1 MTANPEEMLKSDK
14 RTGLIIVA
22 HPDDEAIGATG
33 LMLRLHRCQL
43 IHVTDGAPRDQR
55 FWYGEGLDSRAE
67 YARIRRNELTRALA
81 LIGIEARCASGLGV
95 VDQEVALVLGAIAQR
110 VASSIM
116 ALQPDFVVTHAYE
129 GGHPDH
135 DALAFA
141 VWAAGRLIAKQGGT
155 PPPVFEMPLY
165 HGGQGERVIGRF
177 LPRPDA
183 PEIELALTADE
194 KRLKDAILDC
204 YQSQREVLAPFRD
217 HDVERFRP
225 APDYDFTQPPHEGT
239 LLYEQQGF
247 PMSGTQWRELV
258 AKALRGLD
266 MAGKQARERGAVRD
280 GKPDAKP
287 DARTAERG
295 AGERAHDQE
304 AAGQEAGHREA
315 THAMESGA
323 AREPGPDESRP
334 DTEQPSDRPPG
345 QPGDQPGEP
354 RPPVGTPGT
363 PPAPGVPPSGEP
375 RPPKELPGGDEPPLE
390 LPGEQSPSQR
400 AASADVAED
409 VHGTTAQGTRERPR
423 GQSFEQGHADRNN
436 GDSGNSDNHPNGARP

>member
-1 MTANPEEMLKSDK
+1 MTANPEEMLKSGN

-55 FWYGEGLDSRAE
+55 FWSGDGADSRAE

-81 LIGIEARCASGLGV
+81 LIGIEARCVSGLGV
-95 VDQEVALVLGAIAQR
+95 VDQEIALVLGAIAQR
-110 VASSIM
+110 LAGSIT

-141 VWAAGRLIAKQGGT
+141 VWAAGRLISKQGNT

-165 HGGQGERVIGRF
+165 HGEQGERVIGRF
-177 LPRPDA
+177 LPRPDV
-183 PEIELALTADE
+183 PEIDLALTADE

-204 YQSQREVLAPFRD
+204 YQSQREVLEPFRG

-247 PMSGTQWRELV
+247 PISGTQWRELV
-258 AKALRGLD
+258 AKALRVLD
-266 MAGKQARERGAVRD
+266 MAGKPARERGAARD
-280 GKPDAKP
+280 SRSG
-287 DARTAERG
+287 ERG
-295 AGERAHDQE
+295 AGERVGDQE
-304 AAGQEAGHREA
+304 AADQESRQQETTRE
-315 THAMESGA
+315 MESGA
-323 AREPGPDESRP
+323 AREHGPGEPGTEP
-334 DTEQPSDRPPG
+334 GTEQPSDRSPG
-345 QPGDQPGEP
+345 QPGDQPGESH
-354 RPPVGTPGT
+354 PPVGMPGT
-363 PPAPGVPPSGEP
+363 PPAPGEPPSGEP
-375 RPPKELPGGDEPPLE
+375 RSPRELPGGGEPPLE
-390 LPGEQSPSQR
+390 LPSEQSSSQR
-400 AASADVAED
+400 AAAADVAAD
-409 VHGTTAQGTRERPR
+409 TPDDTHGTTAQGTRERPR
-423 GQSFEQGHADRNN
+423 EQSFEQGRAERNN
-436 GDSGNSDNHPNGARP
+436 GDSGNSDKHPDEARP